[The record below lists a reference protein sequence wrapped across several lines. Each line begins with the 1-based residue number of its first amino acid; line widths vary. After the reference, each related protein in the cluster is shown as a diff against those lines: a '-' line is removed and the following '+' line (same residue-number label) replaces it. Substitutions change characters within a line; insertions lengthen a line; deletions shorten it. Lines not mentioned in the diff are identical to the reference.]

1 MRHRNSPPPAAETD
15 TDGRDPS
22 RRATRLGDAPRW
34 LWLWFPIASIAVM
47 FAVRDLGKDIYD
59 RVMAT
64 EQGVVENGTVVI
76 LLIAIAAGV
85 LAFRRRRSLPN
96 RWLGRWLLLVTVGC
110 AYIAIEEVS
119 WGQHLVGWETPAS
132 IGAIND
138 QGQTNLHNISS
149 WFDQK
154 PRLIVEL
161 GILVGGVIFP
171 LWALLTGFAPDP
183 NRDWRYW
190 FWPTFACL
198 PAAVVV
204 ATAKFPKRFDKW
216 FDWPR
221 PPPLDIGLSEV
232 HEYFIATVLMVY
244 LWSFYL
250 RLRQFE
256 TRGQGGG
263 ALSSTGTAAKAMGP
277 CDSSS

>member
-1 MRHRNSPPPAAETD
+1 MTPPPGPGGAGHDA
-15 TDGRDPS
+15 GAQNHHVP
-22 RRATRLGDAPRW
+22 RLRDAPRW
-34 LWLWFPIASIAVM
+34 LWLWFPIASLAVV
-47 FAVRDLGKDIYD
+47 FAARGFGKDIYD

-64 EQGVVENGTVVI
+64 EHGVIEIGTVVI
-76 LLIAIAAGV
+76 LLFAIAAGV

-96 RWLGRWLLLVTVGC
+96 RWLGHWLLLLTVGC
-110 AYIAIEEVS
+110 AYIALEEVS
-119 WGQHLVGWETPAS
+119 WGQQLFGWETPAS

-171 LWALLTGFAPDP
+171 LWALFTGFAPDP
-183 NRDWRYW
+183 NHDWRYW
-190 FWPTFACL
+190 FWPTFACF

-204 ATAKFPKRFDKW
+204 ATAKYPKRFSGW

-256 TRGQGGG
+256 MRGQGGG
-263 ALSSTGTAAKAMGP
+263 AHSSTGTAVTAK
-277 CDSSS
+277 